1 MVSGVTELK
10 DHPSEERKEQ
20 PGTGKELREHQRVP
34 LKEDASIFK
43 LDEGFNV
50 LGNCDI
56 SEGGLSFYSDRKFAP
71 GRRMRLNIKNTL
83 SVEIEVVRCEMVMVD
98 ETFMEA
104 KYQVGAKFV
113 DGPID
118 HDLYNMVLNTI
129 DKP

>member
-10 DHPSEERKEQ
+10 DHPSDERKEK
-20 PGTGKELREHQRVP
+20 PGTGTELREHQRVS

-56 SEGGLSFYSDRKFAP
+56 SEGGLSFYSDRKFVS
-71 GRRMRLNIKNTL
+71 GRRMRLNIKDTL
-83 SVEIEVVRCEMVMVD
+83 GVEIEVVRCEMVMVD

-104 KYQVGAKFV
+104 KYQIGAKFV

-118 HDLYNMVLNTI
+118 HDLYNMVLNTM